1 MELFIGA
8 VICIAIAGILIYSMR
23 DEDHSGWDD

>member
-8 VICIAIAGILIYSMR
+8 VICVVVAGILIYSMK
-23 DEDHSGWDD
+23 DEEHNGWDD

>member
-8 VICIAIAGILIYSMR
+8 VICIVVAGILIYSMK
-23 DEDHSGWDD
+23 DEEHNGWDD